1 MKRIYLVLS
10 VAVAML
16 FFSSCSQSLVPF
28 TVQMQEKYGLTKT
41 DLTEIQFYISEDV
54 VLTQEKSGV
63 DKALQ
68 NGKFVAVSNKKT
80 EQVIIPINT
89 PCIVVDTN
97 AKGNLKVVFGNDDDT
112 YLTFGSEHDTRKFVL
127 LAEEWVGT
135 KGTVTYGAN
144 KYYTSK
150 LSHHAHLLVDDRKI
164 RKEYKLIK
172 TEIGRKLY

>member
-1 MKRIYLVLS
+1 MKRIYVILS
-10 VAVAML
+10 IAIGML
-16 FFSSCSQSLVPF
+16 FLTSCSQSLVPF
-28 TVQMQEKYGLTKT
+28 TVQMQEKYGLTKS
-41 DLTEIQFYISEDV
+41 DLSEIQFYVSEDI

-80 EQVIIPINT
+80 EQVIMPTQT
-89 PCIVVDTN
+89 PCLVIDTN

-112 YLTFGSEHDTRKFVL
+112 YLTFGSEHDTKKFVL
-127 LAEEWVGT
+127 LSEEWVGT

-150 LSHHAHLLVDDRKI
+150 LSHHAHLLVNDRKI
-164 RKEYKLIK
+164 RKEYSVIK